1 MSTSKDSKATM
12 KIVVVGAGG
21 REHALAWRLACGAGS
36 EPRGDREVVVVP
48 GNAGI
53 ARFFRCRGL
62 QASSSGGTEQSSEA
76 ARRVFDRD
84 AVMSAIVDEQ
94 PDLVVVGPETF
105 LDLGVVDACL
115 TWGIPCFGPTAAAA
129 GLESSKAF
137 MKDVAQAAGVPTADF
152 VVVKE
157 LADADAF
164 LASRRGLGVVVKAD
178 GLAGGKG
185 VVVCDDVDSARAH
198 VEEFLEGRF
207 GAASRVVV
215 LEDRM
220 SGDELSVF
228 ALCDGDNAVI
238 LGAARDHKRL
248 KDGDTGP
255 NTGGMGA
262 VGPLTEED
270 GVSAAFLEDVRQR
283 FILPTLHEMK
293 ARGVPFRGMLFAGL
307 MMNGKQPSLL
317 EYNVRFGDPEAEV
330 LLAAYDVDFV
340 PILLAIAQSQPL
352 PAGLCFTPSQKVAVV
367 VIAAGG
373 YPDAPEKGA
382 AITGVFQAERQPGV
396 RVFSAGV
403 ASGPFGLVVDGGRV
417 FAVASRA
424 PSFDVAIE
432 WAYRAVDRI
441 AFEGM
446 QVRTDIGATVS
457 TGAAVG

>member
-1 MSTSKDSKATM
+1 MKTQAAAQKPM

-21 REHALAWRLACGAGS
+21 REHALAWRLSCGAGDQ
-36 EPRGDREVVVVP
+36 PRADRDVVVVP

-53 ARFFRCRGL
+53 ARFYRCRGL
-62 QASSSGGTEQSSEA
+62 STANKPQ
-76 ARRVFDRD
+76 RRATDPAVRAFDRD

-94 PDLVVVGPETF
+94 PDLVVVGPESF
-105 LDLGVVDACL
+105 LDLGVVDACA

-137 MKDVAQAAGVPTADF
+137 MKDVARTAGVPTADF
-152 VVVKE
+152 VVVRDVAQAE
-157 LADADAF
+157 SF
-164 LASRRGLGVVVKAD
+164 LESRRGQGVVVKAD
-178 GLAGGKG
+178 GLAAGKG
-185 VVVCDDVDSARAH
+185 VVVCDDTDVARGH
-198 VEEFLEGRF
+198 VKDFLAGRF
-207 GAASRVVV
+207 GDASRVVIV
-215 LEDRM
+215 EDRM

-228 ALCDGDNAVI
+228 ALCDGDDAVI

-248 KDGDTGP
+248 NDGDTGP

-262 VGPLTEED
+262 VGPLTDED

-283 FILPTLHEMK
+283 FFLPTLAEMK
-293 ARGVPFRGMLFAGL
+293 NRGVPFRGVLFAGL

-330 LLAAYDVDFV
+330 LLAAYDIDLV
-340 PILLAIAQSQPL
+340 PLMLAIAEGRPL
-352 PAGLCFTPSQKVAVV
+352 PKGLRFEPTHKVAVV
-367 VIAAGG
+367 VVAAPG

-382 AITGVFQAERQPGV
+382 PITGLFRAERQPGV
-396 RVFSAGV
+396 RVFCAGV
-403 ASGPFGLVVDGGRV
+403 AAGSFGLVVDGGRV
-417 FAVASRA
+417 FAVTSRG

-446 QVRTDIGATVS
+446 QVRSDIGASVS
-457 TGAAVG
+457 SGAAP